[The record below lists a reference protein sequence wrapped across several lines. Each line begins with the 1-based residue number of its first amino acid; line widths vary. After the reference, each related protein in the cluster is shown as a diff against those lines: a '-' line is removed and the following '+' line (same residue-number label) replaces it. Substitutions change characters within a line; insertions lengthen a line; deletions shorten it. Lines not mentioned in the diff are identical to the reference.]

1 MKRKVI
7 AIVGM
12 CGAGKSEVSKILE
25 DSGLTKIRFGDITD
39 EFLKRQKLPRTEE
52 NERKVRENLRKKFG
66 MAAYAVLNLK
76 NIKEALRYND
86 VIIDGLY
93 SWEEYIYLKN
103 FFKKQLITVLVHA
116 SPDIRYARLMRRHE
130 RPLTLN
136 ESMMRDRTEIEN
148 INKGGP
154 IAMADFVIINENK
167 SLKTLG
173 REVISLWRRIKR
185 L

>member
-25 DSGLTKIRFGDITD
+25 HSGLTKIRFGDITD
-39 EFLKRQKLPRTEE
+39 RFLKKQKLPRTEE
-52 NERKVRENLRKKFG
+52 NERKIREGLRKKFG
-66 MAAYAVLNLK
+66 MAAYAILNLK
-76 NIKEALRYND
+76 NIKEALKHND
-86 VIIDGLY
+86 VILDGLY
-93 SWEEYIYLKN
+93 SWEEYVYLKR
-103 FFKKQLITVLVHA
+103 FFKDQLITVLVHA
-116 SPDIRYARLMRRHE
+116 SPATRYTRLMRRQE

-136 ESMMRDRTEIEN
+136 ESMLRDRTEIEN

-167 SLKTLG
+167 SLKTLS
-173 REVISLWRRIKR
+173 REVISLWKRIKR